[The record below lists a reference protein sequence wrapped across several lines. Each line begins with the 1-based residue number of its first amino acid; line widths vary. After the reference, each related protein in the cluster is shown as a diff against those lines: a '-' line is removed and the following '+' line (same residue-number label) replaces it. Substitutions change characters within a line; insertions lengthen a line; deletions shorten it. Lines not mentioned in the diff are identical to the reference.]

1 MSDTHPNE
9 ESDIDETTDP
19 LEADEDA
26 IEVEEVEIEDAEAD
40 SDLLSDSGLEEKGDK
55 PRKGLGVL
63 PVLGLFL
70 LSTGLGAVG
79 GAYGAQHFVKTP
91 NKADI
96 QRQLDLAVA
105 EVKDESSTSISAL
118 KNEVSRLRQDQA
130 SLQNIE
136 GVDVTQLNDLESRLQ
151 ERLETL
157 ENRPEPVLPDINAD
171 TLQALK
177 QAEEDGFAWPDTSG
191 LEARL
196 AELETALIVSNETI
210 TKLEA
215 EIDDLKQSRDI
226 LPMRVEAT
234 DGDGGEIL
242 TQSPAFPKAALL
254 AAIEKENG
262 DKGFLAK
269 ALNKHIQ
276 VREPDDPIVLI
287 ETIETALSRGDLNSA
302 IKTFESLPQ
311 NLRNV
316 GQDWRNSLS
325 VNE

>member
-1 MSDTHPNE
+1 MTDKNRND
-9 ESDIDETTDP
+9 ESDIEKTTDP
-19 LEADEDA
+19 LETDEDA
-26 IEVEEVEIEDAEAD
+26 IEVEEVEIEDAEA
-40 SDLLSDSGLEEKGDK
+40 SSGLEEDGGK

-70 LSTGLGAVG
+70 LSTGLGAFG

-91 NKADI
+91 SEADI

-118 KNEVSRLRQDQA
+118 KNELSRLRQDQA
-130 SLQNIE
+130 TLQKTE
-136 GVDVTQLNDLESRLQ
+136 GVDAAQLNDVESRLQ

-177 QAEEDGFAWPDTSG
+177 QAEEDGFTWPDTSG
-191 LEARL
+191 VEARL
-196 AELETALIVSNETI
+196 TELETALIMSNETI
-210 TKLEA
+210 TKLQA

-226 LPMRVEAT
+226 LPIRVEAT
-234 DGDGGEIL
+234 DGGKGKGLSEA
-242 TQSPAFPKAALL
+242 PAFPKAALL

-262 DKGFLAK
+262 EKGFLAK

-287 ETIETALSRGDLNSA
+287 ETIEKALSRGDLNSA